1 MYIYKIENKINNK
14 MYIGQ
19 TINKPE
25 NRWKRHQRISQ
36 DVNSKDFSYIHSA
49 ISKYGVENFSFDVID
64 KANNKEELDA
74 KEKKY
79 ISELNTLVPNGYNIS
94 SGGQFTKE
102 IDEQTRKKISESKKG
117 ENNPNWGK
125 IYTKE
130 EREAHRQ
137 MMLKRYSDPNER
149 IKTGIKNRE
158 VWSRPGYREK
168 MSEIRKNN
176 ATDEFR
182 KKVGE
187 ASKKVW
193 ENENFRKIMSEKR
206 KAQWADPIKREKM
219 MRKRMETRKNNPEG
233 NKKIASRW
241 KDPEFRKKWM
251 LARHKKIVD

>member
-1 MYIYKIENKINNK
+1 

-19 TINKPE
+19 TINNPE
-25 NRWKRHQRISQ
+25 NRWKRHQRISK

-64 KANNKEELDA
+64 KASNKEELDA

-130 EREAHRQ
+130 EREAHRK

-149 IKTGIKNRE
+149 IKTGTKNKE
-158 VWSRPGYREK
+158 VWQRQGYREK
-168 MSEIRKNN
+168 MKEIRKNQFSEEDRRN
-176 ATDEFR
+176 IGEKSR
-182 KKVGE
+182 K
-187 ASKKVW
+187 
-193 ENENFRKIMSEKR
+193 M
-206 KAQWADPIKREKM
+206 WA
-219 MRKRMETRKNNPEG
+219 N
-233 NKKIASRW
+233 
-241 KDPEFRKKWM
+241 PEFRKKI
-251 LARHKKIVD
+251 LEARKKKS